1 MRGAERVSIVKHGFI
16 KYFIPTAAQLGMR
29 SLYSRKGRKAP
40 VPARTKSGLAPLYPP
55 PKPRHSLHHVQIWAR
70 KSN

>member
-1 MRGAERVSIVKHGFI
+1 MREAERVSIVKHGLI

-40 VPARTKSGLAPLYPP
+40 VRSRNRTDERQPRTPL
-55 PKPRHSLHHVQIWAR
+55 ST
-70 KSN
+70 N